1 MKTTSLFTL
10 AAATIAATLTAS
22 AQAQVVYDPAKAAEK
37 NPAQAAQVQA
47 GKLGT
52 RDQEGTVKSPDAI
65 MRTQGSMMYL
75 KSGKLTRVDA
85 ELKLSEGITARP
97 NGEVVLKDGRQ
108 ISLQEGQ
115 MVTLDGDVKPAPTGL
130 GSTVTL
136 PPRQGNL
143 TDYGNSG
150 LTGPGA
156 KPVGPGAKPLEK
168 K

>member
-1 MKTTSLFTL
+1 M
-10 AAATIAATLTAS
+10 AAAALALTLGFS

-37 NPAQAAQVQA
+37 NPAQGAQAQA
-47 GKLGT
+47 GKLGV
-52 RDQEGTVKSPDAI
+52 RDQEGTVKVQDGIVRS
-65 MRTQGSMMYL
+65 QGSMQLL
-75 KSGKLTRVDA
+75 KDGKLTRVDA

-108 ISLQEGQ
+108 ITLQEGQ
-115 MVTLDGDVKPAPTGL
+115 MVTLDGDVKPAPASIGSTGQ
-130 GSTVTL
+130 GTTVTL

-150 LTGPGA
+150 ITGPGA
-156 KPVGPGAKPLEK
+156 KPVGPGAKPAEK